1 MEINKDWIKEIDR
14 IIEENNL
21 PLFDLFSEETIEF
34 FNKSASTQERLYYIN
49 SFPFFKIKEIVLNVA
64 NEKENIEN
72 LPLLLRQK
80 LKITTEQA
88 EKISQEIKERIF
100 LIKTENGRN
109 KKKSQIT
116 HEERKE
122 KRIDPYREP
131 L

>member
-88 EKISQEIKERIF
+88 EKRIF